1 ENMAEVVWKTL
12 DDYKLTGRVIAF
24 MMDNAT
30 NNDTLVEAIER
41 KCAENNI
48 KFSAKHSRLRCMPH
62 TVHLAVLQL
71 LETIGAVEKAS
82 KKHTVPYQ
90 DSVTVPPD
98 AEDLDESEEA
108 IAVDDDDDDTAT
120 LMPLGIKASFKLR
133 SVIRAVRSSPQRRQR
148 WYQIISPANIK
159 AGVHMLILDVK
170 T

>member
-1 ENMAEVVWKTL
+1 
-12 DDYKLTGRVIAF
+12 

-62 TVHLAVLQL
+62 TVHLAVLQVSDLCLQSDPFNLTLSQL

-120 LMPLGIKASFKLR
+120 LMPLGIKAS
-133 SVIRAVRSSPQRRQR
+133 VR
-148 WYQIISPANIK
+148 K
-159 AGVHMLILDVK
+159 VHAR
-170 T
+170 